1 MKIKKELILFILF
14 FLLIFNY
21 SDLLYS
27 QNFAYNKTNIEN
39 AYRYYNSKN
48 YRKAA
53 ELFEYE
59 INNSPV
65 LKIEYFETLSNIYMY
80 QKDYSNMLKTARSGI
95 LINRFSPKL
104 YFQKGYALYRLEK
117 TNEAIESIRRSVKLN
132 PNDAY
137 VNNFLGLLYLYT
149 EDYKLAEASF
159 LKANIYSPNNV
170 VYMINLAATYER
182 DKNYNSALQIY
193 EDVYKLDKNYKDV
206 SSSII
211 RVKTLLGF
219 ADNKENKNPEN
230 IDNIKTYEY
239 NEDEE
244 VKTYMTNN

>member
-1 MKIKKELILFILF
+1 MKIRINFLFILF
-14 FLLIFNY
+14 LLLILDF
-21 SDLLYS
+21 LYP
-27 QNFAYNKTNIEN
+27 QNFVYNKTNIEN

-48 YRKAA
+48 YSKAA

-59 INNSPV
+59 INNSPI
-65 LKIEYFETLSNIYMY
+65 LKIEYFEILANIYMN
-80 QKDYSNMLKTARSGI
+80 QKDYNNMLKVARNGI
-95 LINRFSPKL
+95 IINRFSPKL

-117 TNEAIESIRRSVKLN
+117 TNEAIESIRHSVDLN

-159 LKANIYSPNNV
+159 LKANIYNPNNV

-182 DKNYNSALQIY
+182 NKNYTSALQIY
-193 EDVYKLDKNYKDV
+193 EDVYKLDKDYKNV
-206 SSSII
+206 SDSIA

-219 ADNKENKNPEN
+219 AEDSKNIN
-230 IDNIKTYEY
+230 NNYEY
-239 NEDEE
+239 NESEE
-244 VKTYMTNN
+244 IKSYTTNTVNN

>member
-1 MKIKKELILFILF
+1 MKTRINFLFILF
-14 FLLIFNY
+14 LLLTF
-21 SDLLYS
+21 DLLYT
-27 QNFAYNKTNIEN
+27 QNFEYNKTNIDN

-48 YRKAA
+48 YSKAA

-59 INNSPV
+59 INNSPI
-65 LKIEYFETLSNIYMY
+65 LKIEYFEILANIYMN
-80 QKDYSNMLKTARSGI
+80 QKDYNNMLKVARNGI
-95 LINRFSPKL
+95 IINRFSPKL

-117 TNEAIESIRRSVKLN
+117 TNEAIESIRHSVDLN

-149 EDYKLAEASF
+149 EDYKLAETSF

-182 DKNYNSALQIY
+182 NKNYTSALQLY
-193 EDVYKLDKNYKDV
+193 EDVYKLDKNYKNV
-206 SSSII
+206 SDSIA

-219 ADNKENKNPEN
+219 TDNSQN
-230 IDNIKTYEY
+230 INDNYEY
-239 NEDEE
+239 NESEE
-244 VKTYMTNN
+244 MKSYTNN

>member
-1 MKIKKELILFILF
+1 MKTRINFLFILF
-14 FLLIFNY
+14 LLLIF
-21 SDLLYS
+21 DLLYT
-27 QNFAYNKTNIEN
+27 QNFEYNKTNIDN

-48 YRKAA
+48 YSKAA

-59 INNSPV
+59 INNSPI
-65 LKIEYFETLSNIYMY
+65 LKIEYFEILANIYMN
-80 QKDYSNMLKTARSGI
+80 QKDYNNMLKVARNGI
-95 LINRFSPKL
+95 IINRFSPKL

-117 TNEAIESIRRSVKLN
+117 TNEAIESIRHSVDLN

-149 EDYKLAEASF
+149 EDYKLAETSF

-182 DKNYNSALQIY
+182 NKNYTSALQLY
-193 EDVYKLDKNYKDV
+193 EDVYKLDKNYKNV
-206 SSSII
+206 SDSIA

-219 ADNKENKNPEN
+219 TENSQNINDN
-230 IDNIKTYEY
+230 YEY

-244 VKTYMTNN
+244 IKSYTNN

>member
-1 MKIKKELILFILF
+1 MKIRINFLFILF
-14 FLLIFNY
+14 LLLMLDFLY
-21 SDLLYS
+21 P

-48 YRKAA
+48 YSKAA

-59 INNSPV
+59 INNSPI
-65 LKIEYFETLSNIYMY
+65 LKIEYFEILANIYMN
-80 QKDYSNMLKTARSGI
+80 QKDYNNMLKVARNGI
-95 LINRFSPKL
+95 IINRFSPKL

-117 TNEAIESIRRSVKLN
+117 TNEAIESIRHSVDLN

-159 LKANIYSPNNV
+159 LKANIYNPNNV

-182 DKNYNSALQIY
+182 NKNYTSALQIY
-193 EDVYKLDKNYKDV
+193 EDVYKLDKDYKNV
-206 SSSII
+206 SDSIA

-219 ADNKENKNPEN
+219 AEDSKNIN
-230 IDNIKTYEY
+230 NNYEY
-239 NEDEE
+239 NESEE
-244 VKTYMTNN
+244 IQSYTTNTVNN

>member
-1 MKIKKELILFILF
+1 MKTRINFLFILF
-14 FLLIFNY
+14 LLLIF
-21 SDLLYS
+21 DLLYT
-27 QNFAYNKTNIEN
+27 QNFEYNKTNIDN

-48 YRKAA
+48 YSKAA

-59 INNSPV
+59 INNSPI
-65 LKIEYFETLSNIYMY
+65 LKIEYFEILANIYMN
-80 QKDYSNMLKTARSGI
+80 QKDYNNMLKVTRNGI
-95 LINRFSPKL
+95 IINRFSPKL

-117 TNEAIESIRRSVKLN
+117 TNEAIESIRHSVDLN

-149 EDYKLAEASF
+149 EDYKLAETSF

-182 DKNYNSALQIY
+182 NKNYTSALQLY
-193 EDVYKLDKNYKDV
+193 EDVYKLDKNYKNV
-206 SSSII
+206 SDSIA

-219 ADNKENKNPEN
+219 TENSQNINDN
-230 IDNIKTYEY
+230 YEY

-244 VKTYMTNN
+244 IKSYTNN

>member
-182 DKNYNSALQIY
+182 NKNYNSALQIY

>member
-1 MKIKKELILFILF
+1 MKTRINFLFILF
-14 FLLIFNY
+14 LLLTF
-21 SDLLYS
+21 DLLYT
-27 QNFAYNKTNIEN
+27 QNFEYNKTNIDN

-48 YRKAA
+48 YSKAA

-59 INNSPV
+59 INNSPI
-65 LKIEYFETLSNIYMY
+65 LKIEYFEILANIYMN
-80 QKDYSNMLKTARSGI
+80 QKDYNNMLKVARNGI
-95 LINRFSPKL
+95 IINRFSPKL

-117 TNEAIESIRRSVKLN
+117 TNEAIESIRHSVYLN

-149 EDYKLAEASF
+149 EDYKLAETSF

-182 DKNYNSALQIY
+182 NKNYTSALQLY
-193 EDVYKLDKNYKDV
+193 EDVYKLDKNYKNV
-206 SSSII
+206 SDSIA

-219 ADNKENKNPEN
+219 AEDSQNINDN
-230 IDNIKTYEY
+230 YEY

-244 VKTYMTNN
+244 IKSYTNN